1 MEFLA
6 VSLAGLEGSWFAQ
19 ALRTSRWG
27 YPALNIAH
35 LLGIA
40 LLFGSIVPLDLR
52 ALGLWGG
59 VDLDTLAGVL
69 VPAAVVGLVLAVTTG
84 FGLFSV
90 RASEYGSMP
99 LFWGKLSLLG
109 LGAANAI
116 LVRRHGH
123 TAIAALVSI
132 LAWTGAIAAG
142 RLLGYWGN

>member
-1 MEFLA
+1 MELLA
-6 VSLAGLEGSWFAQ
+6 DSLASLEASWFAQ

-27 YPALNIAH
+27 YPLLNIAH

-52 ALGLWGG
+52 ALGVWGE

-69 VPAAVVGLVLAVTTG
+69 VPAAIVGLVLAVTTG
-84 FGLFSV
+84 LGLFSV
-90 RASEYGSMP
+90 RASEYASMP
-99 LFWGKLSLLG
+99 LFWGKLGLLG

-116 LVRRHGH
+116 LVRLRSH
-123 TAIAALVSI
+123 TAAAALVSI

>member
-1 MEFLA
+1 LELLA
-6 VSLAGLEGSWFAQ
+6 DSLAGLEGSWFAQ

-27 YPALNIAH
+27 YPVLNIAH

-52 ALGLWGG
+52 ALGLWGS
-59 VDLDTLAGVL
+59 VDLDSLARV
-69 VPAAVVGLVLAVTTG
+69 LVLAVVTG

-99 LFWGKLSLLG
+99 LFWGKLGLLG

-116 LVRRHGH
+116 LVRLRSH
-123 TAIAALVSI
+123 TAAAALVSI
-132 LAWTGAIAAG
+132 LAWSGAIAAG
-142 RLLGYWGN
+142 RLLGYWES